1 MAVLPHRVL
10 LRYNSHTMGLSNI
23 IGLILGSGLI
33 VMAIALGGFDKIWL
47 FVDYPSILIVL
58 GGTMASI
65 LVAYP
70 LASVLGLHKHIL
82 ISFTAKERSPLKVIE
97 QIVTLSES
105 ARREGLLSLENHLEE
120 IDDNPL
126 LATGI
131 RMAVDG
137 MSPEV
142 VESIMNTE
150 IDAIN
155 ARHMY
160 GKGMVAKLGQYSP
173 AFGMIG
179 TLIGLVLML
188 ADLNPD
194 TIGAGMAVAL
204 LTTLYGAII
213 SNLVFLPWSD
223 KLGFIN
229 DDEMQ
234 CMEITL
240 KGVIAIQSGENP
252 RVIKQKLL
260 MYLPPAKRP
269 MEEED

>member
-1 MAVLPHRVL
+1 
-10 LRYNSHTMGLSNI
+10 MGLSNI
-23 IGLILGSGLI
+23 IGICLGWGLI
-33 VMAIALGGFDKIWL
+33 ITAIALGGFDKLPIFWDTAS
-47 FVDYPSILIVL
+47 VCIVF
-58 GGTMASI
+58 GGAFASI

-70 LASVLGLHKHIL
+70 LGPIIGVHKYIL
-82 ISFTAKERSPLKVIE
+82 ITFTAKDRDPLKTIE
-97 QIVTLSES
+97 QIVALAEA
-105 ARREGLLSLENHLEE
+105 ARREGLLSLENHMEE
-120 IDDNPL
+120 IDNAF

-150 IDAIN
+150 MDALDG
-155 ARHMY
+155 RHGY
-160 GKGMVAKLGQYSP
+160 GKSVLANLGKYAP

-188 ADLNPD
+188 ADLDPD
-194 TIGAGMAVAL
+194 KVGAGMAVAL

-213 SNLVFLPWSD
+213 SNLMFLPWAD
-223 KLGFIN
+223 KLGFIH
-229 DDEMQ
+229 DDEMLI
-234 CMEITL
+234 MEITL

-252 RVIKQKLL
+252 RVVKQKLL

-269 MEEED
+269 VESEEA

>member
-1 MAVLPHRVL
+1 
-10 LRYNSHTMGLSNI
+10 MGLSNI
-23 IGLILGSGLI
+23 IGLTLGWGLI
-33 VMAIALGGFDKIWL
+33 IMAIALGGFDKIAL
-47 FVDYPSILIVL
+47 FIDYPSVLIVL
-58 GGTMASI
+58 GGTLASV

-70 LASVLGLHKHIL
+70 LASILQMHKQIL
-82 ISFTAKERSPLKVIE
+82 ITFTAKERNPLSVIE
-97 QIVTLSES
+97 QIVSLSES

-150 IDAIN
+150 IDSVN
-155 ARHMY
+155 SRHQY
-160 GKGMVAKLGQYSP
+160 GQKIIANLGKYSP

-194 TIGAGMAVAL
+194 TIGSGMAVAL

-213 SNLVFLPWSD
+213 SNLVFLPWAD

-229 DDEMQ
+229 DAELQ

-252 RVIKQKLL
+252 RIIKQKLM
-260 MYLPPAKRP
+260 MYLPPNQRP
-269 MEEED
+269 DEGEDV